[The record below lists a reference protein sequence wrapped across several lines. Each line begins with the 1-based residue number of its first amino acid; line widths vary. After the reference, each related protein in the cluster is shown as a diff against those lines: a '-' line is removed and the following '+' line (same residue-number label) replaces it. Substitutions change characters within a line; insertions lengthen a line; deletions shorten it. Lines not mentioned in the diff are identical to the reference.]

1 MPDDNARQ
9 RDRMRSE
16 RDDRYGD
23 DGVSGRGFGGREG
36 GRHEG
41 DDDRTVHRYRVGSH
55 DDGATGHGRSGDYGD
70 RFGSQRNYD
79 HGSGQGEDRSRGIDQ
94 FRRSEDHGR
103 GEPGRGRSGGGRGDE
118 RGFFERAG
126 DEMATWF
133 GSEDAGRRR
142 ERDASQGDEGAR
154 HHRGRGP
161 SGYRR
166 SDTRITEDIN
176 DRLTEDAYID
186 ASEVQV
192 RVENGEVTLDGT
204 VDDRRAK
211 RRAEDIAEAISGVTH
226 VQNNLRARRPG
237 GMLGGGH
244 TATGGSSGGYTGT
257 AGSAGTLGAA
267 GLAGTGAATE
277 TDAFTGST
285 TGARGAGETTGSG
298 GTMGTRPSSG

>member
-36 GRHEG
+36 GRYEG
-41 DDDRTVHRYRVGSH
+41 DDDRTVHRYRIGSH
-55 DDGATGHGRSGDYGD
+55 DEGTTGQGRSSDYGS
-70 RFGSQRNYD
+70 RFGSARNYD
-79 HGSGQGEDRSRGIDQ
+79 HGSGQGDDRFRGREVQ
-94 FRRSEDHGR
+94 GR
-103 GEPGRGRSGGGRGDE
+103 GDPGRGRAAGGSGDD

-142 ERDASQGDEGAR
+142 ERDASQGDAGAR

-161 SGYRR
+161 TGYRR
-166 SDTRITEDIN
+166 SDARITEDIN

-211 RRAEDIAEAISGVTH
+211 RRAEDNAEAISGVTH
-226 VQNNLRARRPG
+226 VQNNLRARQPG
-237 GMLGGGH
+237 GMQGGGQ
-244 TATGGSSGGYTGT
+244 TAHGGASGGYTGT
-257 AGSAGTLGAA
+257 AGSADTLGAA
-267 GLAGTGAATE
+267 GLAGTG
-277 TDAFTGST
+277 S
-285 TGARGAGETTGSG
+285 TTGSG
-298 GTMGTRPSSG
+298 GTMGTRRSPD